1 MQLRRLAALE
11 RKKIEDEYKAIKIT
25 IDQLTRLLLE
35 PEKVIITVAKEL
47 NDIKTAYADDR
58 RTRIVKSSLKEFS
71 DEDLEPEEACLVTMT
86 KTGYIKRMPTTTYRS
101 QRRGGKGVTGMSTKE
116 EDEVNRMFTANT
128 HDTLLIFTN
137 KGRVFR
143 LKVYEIPQSAR
154 QAKGQ
159 AIINLINIDSDEMIQ
174 SVISLAKDQTDKGF
188 LLMVTRQG
196 IIKKTATPEFAN
208 IRSNG
213 IIALK
218 LDQGDQLVWV
228 TQTSG
233 RDQIALISR
242 EAKAINFKETDARP
256 LGRSARGVRGI
267 NLTKDDF
274 VVGMAVY
281 QPKRTKTK
289 GKRKFFDDLLVVM
302 EKGLGKRT
310 DINDFP
316 VQNRS
321 GKGVK
326 VAKLSAKTG
335 NIVSAHLVNE
345 SMETVAITSKK
356 AQVINLPLKNI
367 KRLGRATQGVIL
379 MRFAKPGDSVAAVAL
394 L

>member
-1 MQLRRLAALE
+1 
-11 RKKIEDEYKAIKIT
+11 
-25 IDQLTRLLLE
+25 
-35 PEKVIITVAKEL
+35 
-47 NDIKTAYADDR
+47 
-58 RTRIVKSSLKEFS
+58 
-71 DEDLEPEEACLVTMT
+71 
-86 KTGYIKRMPTTTYRS
+86 
-101 QRRGGKGVTGMSTKE
+101 
-116 EDEVNRMFTANT
+116 
-128 HDTLLIFTN
+128 
-137 KGRVFR
+137 
-143 LKVYEIPQSAR
+143 
-154 QAKGQ
+154 
-159 AIINLINIDSDEMIQ
+159 MIQ
-174 SVISLAKDQTDKGF
+174 SVITLAKDQLDKGY

-196 IIKKTATPEFAN
+196 IIKKTATEEFAN

-228 TQTSG
+228 TQTTG
-233 RDQIALISR
+233 KDQIALISHQ
-242 EAKAINFKETDARP
+242 AKAINFKETDARP

-281 QPKRTKTK
+281 RPTRGKTA
-289 GKRKFFDDLLVVM
+289 GKRRFFNDLLVVM

-316 VQNRS
+316 VQNRA